1 MEMLQ
6 ITIRARDDKRYELL
20 RTCQLIT
27 EQALHEIGC
36 KLSHLSQD
44 SNNENIITLEQQWEQ
59 LSFLND
65 FFRSDHFSA
74 LLGAMKW
81 LGRSYEL
88 RINGSTHEKAIEIVH
103 RARNA

>member
-1 MEMLQ
+1 MLQ
-6 ITIRARDDKRYELL
+6 ITIHARDDKRYELL
-20 RTCQLIT
+20 RTCQLIADK
-27 EQALHEIGC
+27 ALHIIGC

-44 SNNENIITLEQQWEQ
+44 SDSENIIILEQQWEQ

-81 LGRSYEL
+81 LGRSYEFS
-88 RINGSTHEKAIEIVH
+88 INGSTHAEGIEIVN
-103 RARNA
+103 RARNKAR

>member
-1 MEMLQ
+1 MEVLQ
-6 ITIRARDDKRYELL
+6 ITIHARDDKRYELL

-27 EQALHEIGC
+27 DQALHKIGC

-44 SNNENIITLEQQWEQ
+44 SNSENIIILEQQWEQ

-65 FFRSDHFSA
+65 YFRSDQFSA

-88 RINGSTHEKAIEIVH
+88 RINGSTHEEGIEMVN
-103 RARNA
+103 RARNV